1 MDGGELLGLL
11 DARRVARADDGLDH
25 GRHGRARRRVVHAAA
40 GGRGRRIRV
49 GDDGDAASGRAGR
62 VRRGSRREGGREE
75 GGEVGAPEEVVAVDG
90 DAAAVVLSVDAE
102 GLGVVGEDALGV
114 LDEPARRERERGRRG
129 QGRCEGAALAGG
141 WEVGGRR
148 TCCWA
153 GRDRRAGRRPG
164 GRRPGRGRVLVRRGE
179 GRPGREGHDHRR
191 RRRRCREGVLGRGS
205 DHRRSLA
212 GLASGGCG
220 CGTREVEGE
229 GETTRM
235 EKGRDGAWACA
246 GGLLGRCRWRA
257 GAAVRGLQS
266 VQGSPGPCEERGGDS
281 EPLTESLPRLAS
293 SLLSPTPSSLPAP
306 LRAMNAPNGA
316 IPLPTGLPSPSPD
329 DLELDPEVEELW
341 SSRALL
347 LVRPHALAPSSPPPL
362 WPECLSFISCHLPPP
377 RHRRARDP
385 QGAAAASPHLVGRG
399 PSSTAISPHRHPL
412 RAGRAREER
421 LTDQLDPRARST
433 SPPRPSS
440 SPSSPRTSRSPTS
453 RNPAAAPR
461 TDRDRDSTLK
471 RHFRRISNHRWVRG
485 PRSTRADSSHFVPP
499 TSLLSPSQVL
509 LLLILS
515 FWVSYYLKVR
525 RIRSIHETII
535 AMFSGA
541 SFLLLPGPHPRR
553 LALGHRAPPSA
564 RS

>member
-1 MDGGELLGLL
+1 
-11 DARRVARADDGLDH
+11 
-25 GRHGRARRRVVHAAA
+25 
-40 GGRGRRIRV
+40 V
-49 GDDGDAASGRAGR
+49 G
-62 VRRGSRREGGREE
+62 V
-75 GGEVGAPEEVVAVDG
+75 
-90 DAAAVVLSVDAE
+90 
-102 GLGVVGEDALGV
+102 
-114 LDEPARRERERGRRG
+114 
-129 QGRCEGAALAGG
+129 
-141 WEVGGRR
+141 RR

-179 GRPGREGHDHRR
+179 GRPGREGHDHHHH
-191 RRRRCREGVLGRGS
+191 RRRRCRGGVWGRGS

-246 GGLLGRCRWRA
+246 GGLLWRSRWRA
-257 GAAVRGLQS
+257 GAAGRGLQS

-281 EPLTESLPRLAS
+281 EPLTESLPRLAAS

-329 DLELDPEVEELW
+329 DLALDPEVEELW

-347 LVRPHALAPSSPPPL
+347 LVRPHALAPSRPPLPSGPSASPPSRATYHHLVTAELATRKVLPPHRRTSSDVVPRRQLSRRTDTLCGLGERAKSVSPTSSTPAPGRPHRRAPRRRHPPL
-362 WPECLSFISCHLPPP
+362 APPDHPHLATPPPP
-377 RHRRARDP
+377 RAP
-385 QGAAAASPHLVGRG
+385 
-399 PSSTAISPHRHPL
+399 TAT
-412 RAGRAREER
+412 A
-421 LTDQLDPRARST
+421 TARSSGT
-433 SPPRPSS
+433 AGAPATTAGSEDPEAPALTPPTS
-440 SPSSPRTSRSPTS
+440 SP
-453 RNPAAAPR
+453 
-461 TDRDRDSTLK
+461 
-471 RHFRRISNHRWVRG
+471 
-485 PRSTRADSSHFVPP
+485 PP

-541 SFLLLPGPHPRR
+541 SFLLLSSSSPVRALDGSPFDNARLLQHAADSPSPSKQACSSAPSCASPR
-553 LALGHRAPPSA
+553 ATSCAT
-564 RS
+564 